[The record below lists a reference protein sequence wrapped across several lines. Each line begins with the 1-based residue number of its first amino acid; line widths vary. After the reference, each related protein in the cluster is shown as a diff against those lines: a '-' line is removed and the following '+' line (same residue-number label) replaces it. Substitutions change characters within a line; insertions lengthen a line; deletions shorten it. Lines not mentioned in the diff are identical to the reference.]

1 MPYRRQPIPSEL
13 LETAIDWE
21 TLRAAFFES
30 LGEHFQEHRQ
40 DALLR
45 AQGHRNRLTVER
57 RAQEQEAA

>member
-30 LGEHFQEHRQ
+30 LGEHYQDQRQ

-45 AQGHRNRLTVER
+45 SQGHRNRLTVEL
-57 RAQEQEAA
+57 RARDAA